1 MIVNDE
7 LRGESWQLSRLRL
20 TESPVAHGRLPIM
33 MPETAHDIIE
43 ITQEPEV
50 NYTEAQGASHW
61 L

>member
-1 MIVNDE
+1 
-7 LRGESWQLSRLRL
+7 
-20 TESPVAHGRLPIM
+20 M

-50 NYTEAQGASHW
+50 NYTEARPASQG